1 MSLNRRRFIASG
13 SCALSFAS
21 TLPSALGAVDQ
32 THKQPA
38 LIPDKNRLLDLPEG
52 FRYSIIDR
60 MGQLMDDGYVS
71 PGLPD
76 GMACF
81 DIGDNKLAL
90 MRNHELQP
98 SQKRFS
104 AVFPSKKM
112 PEESY
117 DKNSYGSVSRIV
129 FDKTSLQ
136 VLRKN
141 LVLLGTD
148 INCSG
153 GPSPWG
159 WLSCEETTVPNH
171 GYVFLCDPKA
181 DTIQKPERKDCYG
194 RFRHEAVCIDPD
206 TSIAY
211 LTEDMTDASFY
222 RMVPKDKKKP
232 FEGVFQ
238 ALSIKDQPKMTTTHA
253 MKPGISVEV
262 NWVDIE
268 DPTPKDDSV
277 RYQAQKKGAAIFA
290 RCEGIWRHDK
300 SVYFC
305 ATIGGP
311 KERGQIFKL
320 DIGPRGNDRL
330 TLVAQADHSNDLDM
344 PDNITVSSWGDA
356 YLAEDG
362 EGANF
367 IRVMK
372 PDGKILDF
380 AKNVGAAS
388 EFCGVCFTPDENT
401 LFVNLQNI
409 HATLMIQ
416 GPFQKFGILQS

>member
-1 MSLNRRRFIASG
+1 MSINRRNFIASSSG
-13 SCALSFAS
+13 ALTFAS
-21 TLPSALGAVDQ
+21 TLTSAFGAATPSF
-32 THKQPA
+32 KQPT
-38 LIPDKNRLLDLPEG
+38 LVPDKNKLLNLPEG

-60 MGQLMDDGYVS
+60 MGQMMDDGYAS

-90 MRNHELQP
+90 MRNHELNP

-104 AVFPSKKM
+104 AVFPAKHM

-117 DKNSYGSVSRIV
+117 DKNSYGGVSRIV
-129 FDKTSLQ
+129 FDKTSMRI
-136 VLRKN
+136 LRKN
-141 LVLLGTD
+141 LVLLGTN
-148 INCSG
+148 INCAG

-159 WLSCEETTVPNH
+159 WLSCEETTVKNH
-171 GYVFLCDPKA
+171 GFVFLCDPKA
-181 DTIQKPERKDCYG
+181 DTIQKPDRKDCYG
-194 RFRHEAVCIDPD
+194 RFQHEAVCVDPE

-211 LTEDMTDASFY
+211 LTEDTFDSSFY
-222 RMVPKDKKKP
+222 RFVPKNKKTP
-232 FEGVFQ
+232 FEGVLQ
-238 ALSIKDQPKMTTTHA
+238 ALVIENQSKLATAKL
-253 MKPGISVEV
+253 MKPGTSLEV
-262 NWVDIE
+262 SWIDID
-268 DPTPKDDSV
+268 DPTPDIDSV
-277 RYQAQKKGAAIFA
+277 RYQAQKKGAAVFA
-290 RCEGIWRHDK
+290 RGEGIWRLEK

-311 KERGQIFKL
+311 KERGQIFRL
-320 DIGPRGNDRL
+320 DIGKNGKDRL

-344 PDNITVSSWGDA
+344 PDNITLTTWGDA
-356 YLAEDG
+356 YIAEDG
-362 EGANF
+362 PGANF
-367 IRVMK
+367 IRVLK

-388 EFCGVCFTPDENT
+388 EFCGVCFTPDENI

-416 GPFQKFGILQS
+416 GPFQKF